1 MYSFSENPTKRVRF
15 FWLIDHRNKIVQ
27 NLTNFL
33 KNDSKL
39 WETNYIR
46 ISLQNL
52 KIHTNWEK
60 WLHFNK
66 ITWKLLLL
74 LLLTKC
80 SSSLTMSKATITV
93 KCKSWF
99 VKNLTFKIEVH
110 GEVAVEDRNEDLV
123 KYGDIQSTRVGLQT
137 DLHTQIQHILLG
149 HLQLTGLEPRRDINT
164 WS

>member
-1 MYSFSENPTKRVRF
+1 
-15 FWLIDHRNKIVQ
+15 
-27 NLTNFL
+27 
-33 KNDSKL
+33 
-39 WETNYIR
+39 
-46 ISLQNL
+46 
-52 KIHTNWEK
+52 
-60 WLHFNK
+60 
-66 ITWKLLLL
+66 
-74 LLLTKC
+74 
-80 SSSLTMSKATITV
+80 MSKATITV
-93 KCKSWF
+93 KCKSRF